1 MLRIPLRGLICL
13 DQAES
18 THMLLKS
25 QEYADL
31 EPYTMVMARRQTKGR
46 GQRGNSW
53 ESEDGKNLTFS
64 MKARP
69 DWLHPSRQFAIS
81 EATSIAIVT
90 LLKEYGIAASVKWPN
105 DIYVGHRKICGILI
119 DHSLQGMEITG
130 SVISAGLNVN
140 QIRFLSDAPNPVS
153 MLQLLPPGSPEIP
166 IEKIA
171 RRAGELICGML
182 EETVQPENRMLLH
195 RTFMAYLYRND
206 GRPHLWHDNRTD
218 TDIIASIED
227 VATDGTLL
235 LHLSNG
241 ERRRYLF
248 KEVTYTLPTPTGH

>member
-182 EETVQPENRMLLH
+182 EETVQPVSH
-195 RTFMAYLYRND
+195 QGSDIYP
-206 GRPHLWHDNRTD
+206 PHPY
-218 TDIIASIED
+218 
-227 VATDGTLL
+227 GTLNKQIHISNQHKRSPNIRKLQKKL
-235 LHLSNG
+235 LILQC
-241 ERRRYLF
+241 E
-248 KEVTYTLPTPTGH
+248 KESGSSMTG